1 MSNFTIDPIADML
14 ARIRNAI
21 LVNKTVVILPHSILK
36 EQVAKLLVENNFI
49 DSLSVKKDQS
59 FKYLHLTLNS
69 EGSNPRISEIK
80 KLSKP
85 GKRLYVSVSKIPKV
99 RQGRGIVILS
109 TSKGLLTGEDARK
122 QNVGGELICQ
132 VI

>member
-1 MSNFTIDPIADML
+1 MSNFTIDPVADML

-21 LVNKTVVILPHSILK
+21 LVNKNVVILPHSILK

-49 DSLSVKKDQS
+49 DSLIVKKDQN
-59 FKYLHLTLNS
+59 FKYLHLTLNAD
-69 EGSNPRISEIK
+69 GTNPRISEIK

-122 QNVGGELICQ
+122 QKVGGELICQ

>member
-1 MSNFTIDPIADML
+1 ML
-14 ARIRNAI
+14 SRIRNAI
-21 LVNKTVVILPHSILK
+21 LVNKNIVILPHSNLK
-36 EQVAKLLVENNFI
+36 EQVAKLLAENNFI
-49 DSLSVKKDQS
+49 DSINVKKDEK
-59 FKYLHLTLNS
+59 FKYLHIYINND
-69 EGSNPRISEIK
+69 GSNARISEIK
-80 KLSKP
+80 KLSRP
-85 GKRLYVSVSKIPKV
+85 GKRLYVSASKIPKV

>member
-1 MSNFTIDPIADML
+1 MSNFTIDPVADML

-21 LVNKTVVILPHSILK
+21 LVNKNVVILPHSILK

-49 DSLSVKKDQS
+49 DSLVVKKDQN

-69 EGSNPRISEIK
+69 EGTNPRISEIK
-80 KLSKP
+80 KLSRP

-122 QNVGGELICQ
+122 QKVGGELICQ